1 MTAAC
6 IFLPVILG
14 VLVKLR
20 FKLSNVGLSMLISL
34 FLSFSAQFYLS
45 LYHSS
50 LLTFTNDS
58 YRDISL
64 AVVVIL
70 LLFSF
75 AMQIY
80 FIMEMK
86 RVRIYVESRT
96 PLELQIAESRFFVN
110 KVVMCILIICMF
122 VSFTISGLALKR
134 AKGNAD
140 NNYMTS
146 DVFTLI
152 LLSSLIFL
160 ITFGYLQAVTFLQ
173 YHFFI

>member
-14 VLVKLR
+14 VLAKLR
-20 FKLSNVGLSMLISL
+20 FKLSKVGLAMLISL

-45 LYHSS
+45 LYHSG
-50 LLTFTNDS
+50 LLFFTNDS
-58 YRDISL
+58 FRDISI
-64 AVVVIL
+64 AIVVIL

-96 PLELQIAESRFFVN
+96 PLELQIAESRFCVH
-110 KVVMCILIICMF
+110 KVLMCILIILMC
-122 VSFTISGLALKR
+122 VSFTIAGLVLKS
-134 AKGNAD
+134 AKGN
-140 NNYMTS
+140 S
-146 DVFTLI
+146 D
-152 LLSSLIFL
+152 
-160 ITFGYLQAVTFLQ
+160 
-173 YHFFI
+173 

>member
-14 VLVKLR
+14 ALVKLR
-20 FKLSNVGLSMLISL
+20 FKLSKVGLAMLISL

-45 LYHSS
+45 LYHSR

-58 YRDISL
+58 FKDLSL
-64 AVVVIL
+64 GIVVIL
-70 LLFSF
+70 LLFSL

-96 PLELQIAESRFFVN
+96 PLELQIAESRFCLN
-110 KVVMCILIICMF
+110 KFIMCILIISMF
-122 VSFTISGLALKR
+122 VSFTIAGLVLKR

-140 NNYMTS
+140 NNFMTS

-152 LLSSLIFL
+152 LVSSLIFL
-160 ITFGYLQAVTFLQ
+160 ITFGYLLAITFRQ